1 MFHKRTQYIFSPARR
16 VFSGLV
22 RAGGSGAALSS
33 LWAAPLVLLCLAFFP
48 LSAGCAQPGPD
59 MKEAVRQALKENPD
73 LVLDIL
79 KDNSEMVLEIAQQ
92 GNILR
97 KRKAMLAQW
106 QQDAKRPKNIDLT
119 GRSFRGNAGAPV
131 TIVSFSDFT
140 CPYCLQGEQV
150 ILQLLKKYDGK
161 LRVAFKILPK
171 ENDSYSLAAA
181 QYATAAFMLDPDKGW
196 EFFDAL
202 FGGITLFERDTE
214 TFLKDTAGRL
224 GYDLKKLKAEAGS
237 PAVQQRLEADRQ
249 EADRLGISG
258 TPYFVVND
266 LMIRGAVP
274 KDLFEEAVDMALEL
288 KAKK

>member
-1 MFHKRTQYIFSPARR
+1 MFHTPIRRICAFVRPFSAF
-16 VFSGLV
+16 FSGAVL
-22 RAGGSGAALSS
+22 AL
-33 LWAAPLVLLCLAFFP
+33 ALLCLFFFP
-48 LSAGCAQPGPD
+48 AGARCAQPAQNLNEL
-59 MKEAVRQALKENPD
+59 KEAVRQVLKEQPE

-79 KDNSEMVLEIAQQ
+79 KENSETVLEIAQQ

-106 QQDAKRPKNIDLT
+106 RQDAKQPKSLELK
-119 GRSFRGNAGAPV
+119 GRAFRGSINAPV

-140 CPYCLQGEQV
+140 CPYCLQMEQTIV
-150 ILQLLKKYDGK
+150 QLLKKYEGR
-161 LRVAFKILPK
+161 LRVAFKALPK

-181 QYATAAFMLDPDKGW
+181 QYATAAFMLDPAKGW

-202 FGGITLFERDTE
+202 FNGIGLFERDTE
-214 TFLKDTAGRL
+214 GFLKDAAGRL

-237 PAVQQRLEADRQ
+237 PAVQQQLEADRR

-266 LMIRGAVP
+266 LMIRGAIP
-274 KDLFEEAVDMALEL
+274 KDLFEEAVDTALKL
-288 KAKK
+288 KGKK